1 MIAASCEAATL
12 IDAAR
17 CPLSGKVTTLGVA
30 FAALVLSAT
39 PLLAQRSVYIED
51 LTWPE
56 VQQAIQSGKTNA
68 IIYTG
73 STEQNGPHMAIGKH
87 NFIARWVAGAI
98 AIKLGDALVYPTLPF
113 APTGDAVKR
122 TAHMRFPG
130 SVSLTAQT
138 YRSVVHDVALS
149 AVDAGFRNVFIM
161 GDHGD
166 GQDVLGAVAKE
177 LDSQWRAKGVRVF
190 YVADLYFKEKQQAGA
205 YAASHG
211 LPTHD
216 VHAGTDDT
224 SELMALDGGHRW
236 IRADKLAPSEGAQ
249 TARTGVDG
257 DPTKATAALGDI
269 FLQYK
274 IDDAV
279 SQITAL
285 KKNNSEKSKVE
296 GARY

>member
-1 MIAASCEAATL
+1 MIAASCELTTL
-12 IDAAR
+12 TDAVR
-17 CPLSGKVTTLGVA
+17 CPLGRQLSTATIIFSALA
-30 FAALVLSAT
+30 FPA
-39 PLLAQRSVYIED
+39 PLAAQRSVYIED

-56 VQQAIQSGKTNA
+56 VQQAIQSGKTSA

-98 AIKLGDALVYPTLPF
+98 AIKLGNALVYPTLPF
-113 APTGDAVKR
+113 AITGDAVKK

-130 SVSLTAQT
+130 SVTLTAQT
-138 YRSVVHDVALS
+138 YRSVVHDVAFS
-149 AVDAGFRNVFIM
+149 AIDAGFRNVFIM

-177 LDSQWRAKGVRVF
+177 LDSQWKPKGVRVF
-190 YVADLYFKEKQQAGA
+190 YVPDLYFKAKQQARA
-205 YAASHG
+205 YETSHG
-211 LPTHD
+211 ITTHD

-224 SELMALDGGHRW
+224 SELMALDGQHRW
-236 IRADKLAPSEGAQ
+236 IRSDKVSRSEGAQ

-257 DPTKATAALGDI
+257 DPTRASATLGKV

-279 SQITAL
+279 AQIRQLSA
-285 KKNNSEKSKVE
+285 N
-296 GARY
+296 R

>member
-1 MIAASCEAATL
+1 MRADSCL
-12 IDAAR
+12 
-17 CPLSGKVTTLGVA
+17 VTTTTYATRSKLGYERA
-30 FAALVLSAT
+30 MRGLTLSLMLVAT
-39 PLLAQRSVYIED
+39 PAPGFAQRSVYIED

-56 VQQAIQSGKTNA
+56 VQEAIAAGKTSA
-68 IIYTG
+68 IICTG

-98 AIKLGDALVYPTLPF
+98 AIQLGDALVYPTLPF
-113 APTGDAVKR
+113 APTGDAVTR

-130 SVSLTAQT
+130 SVSLTSQT
-138 YRSVVHDVALS
+138 YAAVVHDIALS
-149 AVDAGFRNVFIM
+149 ALDAGFRNVFIM

-166 GQDVLGAVAKE
+166 GQDVLVSVAKT
-177 LDSQWRAKGVRVF
+177 LDGQWKSKAARVF
-190 YVADLYFKEKQQAGA
+190 YVPDIYFKEKQQAHA
-205 YAASHG
+205 YEAAHG

-224 SELMALDGGHRW
+224 SELMALDGQHRW
-236 IRADKLAPSEGAQ
+236 IRADKLAPSEGTQ

-257 DPTKATAALGDI
+257 DPTKASPALGDV

-279 SQITAL
+279 AQIRRMEQTR
-285 KKNNSEKSKVE
+285 S
-296 GARY
+296 

>member
-1 MIAASCEAATL
+1 M
-12 IDAAR
+12 
-17 CPLSGKVTTLGVA
+17 
-30 FAALVLSAT
+30 
-39 PLLAQRSVYIED
+39 YIED

-56 VQQAIQSGKTNA
+56 VQSAIAAGKTSA

-98 AIKLGDALVYPTLPF
+98 AIKLGNALVYPTLPF
-113 APTGDAVKR
+113 APTGDAVRK

-130 SVSLTAQT
+130 SVSLTSQT
-138 YRSVVHDVALS
+138 YRAVVHDIALS
-149 AVDAGFRNVFIM
+149 ALDAGFRNVFIM

-166 GQDVLGAVAKE
+166 GQDVLASVAKS
-177 LDSQWRAKGVRVF
+177 LDAESSPRGVHVF
-190 YVADLYFKEKQQAGA
+190 YIADLYFKEKQQAHSFET
-205 YAASHG
+205 SHG

-224 SELMALDGGHRW
+224 SELLALDAQHRW
-236 IRADKLAPSEGAQ
+236 IRSDKLAPSEGAQ
-249 TARTGVDG
+249 SARTGVDG
-257 DPTKATAALGDI
+257 DPTKASAALGDV

-279 SQITAL
+279 AQIRHL
-285 KKNNSEKSKVE
+285 LQSS
-296 GARY
+296 

>member
-1 MIAASCEAATL
+1 MTKMIAAL
-12 IDAAR
+12 
-17 CPLSGKVTTLGVA
+17 VF
-30 FAALVLSAT
+30 FAASL
-39 PLLAQRSVYIED
+39 PAQRSVYIED

-56 VQQAIQSGKTNA
+56 VQQAIQSGKTSA

-98 AIKLGDALVYPTLPF
+98 AIKLGNALVYPTLPF
-113 APTGDAVKR
+113 AITGDAVKK

-130 SVSLTAQT
+130 SVTLTAQS

-149 AVDAGFRNVFIM
+149 AIDAGFRNIFIM

-166 GQDVLGAVAKE
+166 GQDVLAAVAQE
-177 LDSQWRAKGVRVF
+177 LDSQWKAKGVRVF
-190 YVADLYFKEKQQAGA
+190 YVPDVYFKSKQQAHT
-205 YAASHG
+205 YETSHG
-211 LPTHD
+211 ITTHD

-224 SELMALDGGHRW
+224 SELMALDGEHRW
-236 IRADKLAPSEGAQ
+236 IRSDKVSRSEGAQ

-257 DPTKATAALGDI
+257 DPTKASATLGKI

-274 IDDAV
+274 VDDAV
-279 SQITAL
+279 AQIRQQLSA
-285 KKNNSEKSKVE
+285 N
-296 GARY
+296 R

>member
-1 MIAASCEAATL
+1 LTDCGRWILFVGRFISV
-12 IDAAR
+12 
-17 CPLSGKVTTLGVA
+17 PL
-30 FAALVLSAT
+30 AALVLSAA
-39 PLLAQRSVYIED
+39 PILAQRSVYIED

-56 VQQAIQSGKTNA
+56 VQQAIQAGKTNA
-68 IIYTG
+68 IIYIG

-87 NFIARWVAGAI
+87 NFVARWVAGAI

-130 SVSLTAQT
+130 SVTLTPQT

-149 AVDAGFRNVFIM
+149 AADAGFRNIFIM

-166 GQDVLGAVAKE
+166 GQDVLGVVARD
-177 LDSQWRAKGVRVF
+177 LDSQWKPKGVRVF
-190 YVADLYFKEKQQAGA
+190 YVPDLYFKEKQQAHA
-205 YAASHG
+205 YAATHE

-224 SELMALDGGHRW
+224 SELMALDAQHRW
-236 IRADKLAPSEGAQ
+236 IRADKLAPSSGPE

-257 DPTKATAALGDI
+257 DPSKASAQLGDI

-274 IDDAV
+274 VDDAV
-279 SQITAL
+279 AQIRQL
-285 KKNNSEKSKVE
+285 LGS
-296 GARY
+296 R

>member
-1 MIAASCEAATL
+1 MTDFGRRIPFVS
-12 IDAAR
+12 R
-17 CPLSGKVTTLGVA
+17 
-30 FAALVLSAT
+30 FAYVPITALALSAT
-39 PLLAQRSVYIED
+39 QLLAQRSVYIED

-56 VQQAIQSGKTNA
+56 VQEAIQSGKTNA

-87 NFIARWVAGAI
+87 NFIARWAAGAI

-130 SVSLTAQT
+130 SVTLTPQT

-149 AVDAGFRNVFIM
+149 AADAGFRNIFIM

-166 GQDVLGAVAKE
+166 GQDVLGAVARD
-177 LDSQWRAKGVRVF
+177 LDSEWRPKGVRVF
-190 YVADLYFKEKQQAGA
+190 YVPDPYFKEKQQARA
-205 YAASHG
+205 YAAAHG
-211 LPTHD
+211 LPTRD
-216 VHAGTDDT
+216 IHAGADDT
-224 SELMALDGGHRW
+224 SELMALDAQHRW
-236 IRADKLAPSEGAQ
+236 IRADKLAPSTGAQ

-257 DPTKATAALGDI
+257 DPSKASAQLGDI

-274 IDDAV
+274 VDDAV
-279 SQITAL
+279 AQIREL
-285 KKNNSEKSKVE
+285 LGS
-296 GARY
+296 R

>member
-1 MIAASCEAATL
+1 MHAASCELPTL
-12 IDAAR
+12 PDASR
-17 CPLSGKVTTLGVA
+17 FPLPCQLTTLSLAYAAVVL
-30 FAALVLSAT
+30 FAAPLV
-39 PLLAQRSVYIED
+39 AQRSVYIED

-113 APTGDAVKR
+113 APTGDAVQR

-130 SVSLTAQT
+130 SVTLTPQT

-149 AVDAGFRNVFIM
+149 AIDAGFHNVFIM

-177 LDSQWRAKGVRVF
+177 LDAQWKPKGVRVF
-190 YVADLYFKEKQQAGA
+190 YVPDLYFKEKEQARA
-205 YAASHG
+205 YEASHG
-211 LPTHD
+211 LPAHD

-224 SELMALDGGHRW
+224 SELMALDGQHRW
-236 IRADKLAPSEGAQ
+236 IRTDKLAPSEGAQ

-257 DPTKATAALGDI
+257 DPTKATAELGDV

-279 SQITAL
+279 AQIRRLT
-285 KKNNSEKSKVE
+285 
-296 GARY
+296 GH

>member
-1 MIAASCEAATL
+1 MIRQMLSFTFAAFVLAAT
-12 IDAAR
+12 
-17 CPLSGKVTTLGVA
+17 PA
-30 FAALVLSAT
+30 F
-39 PLLAQRSVYIED
+39 AQRSVYIED

-56 VQQAIQSGKTNA
+56 VQQAIKSGKTSA
-68 IIYTG
+68 IIYAG
-73 STEQNGPHMAIGKH
+73 STEQNGSHMAIGKH

-113 APTGDAVKR
+113 APTGDASIR

-138 YRSVVHDVALS
+138 YGAVVHDIALS
-149 AVDAGFRNVFIM
+149 ALDAGFKNVFIM

-166 GQDVLGAVAKE
+166 GQDVLASVAKT
-177 LDSQWRAKGVRVF
+177 LDAQWKSKGARVF
-190 YVADLYFKEKQQAGA
+190 YVPDIYFREKQQAHA
-205 YAASHG
+205 YESAHG

-224 SELMALDGGHRW
+224 SELMALDGQHRW
-236 IRADKLAPSEGAQ
+236 IRTDKLAPSEGAQ

-257 DPTKATAALGDI
+257 DPTKASVTLGNI

-279 SQITAL
+279 AQIQKL
-285 KKNNSEKSKVE
+285 LRPK
-296 GARY
+296 R

>member
-1 MIAASCEAATL
+1 M
-12 IDAAR
+12 
-17 CPLSGKVTTLGVA
+17 LSLA
-30 FAALVLSAT
+30 FAAFVLAT
-39 PLLAQRSVYIED
+39 TPAFAQRSVYVED

-56 VQQAIQSGKTNA
+56 VQQAIKSGKTSA
-68 IIYTG
+68 IIYAG

-113 APTGDAVKR
+113 APTGDAIKR
-122 TAHMRFPG
+122 TGHMRFPG
-130 SVSLTAQT
+130 SVTLTPQT

-149 AVDAGFRNVFIM
+149 AIDAGFRNVFIM

-166 GQDVLGAVAKE
+166 GQDVLASVAKT
-177 LDSQWRAKGVRVF
+177 LDAQWKSKGARVF
-190 YVADLYFKEKQQAGA
+190 YVPDIYFREKQQAHA
-205 YAASHG
+205 YESAHG

-224 SELMALDGGHRW
+224 SELMALDGQHRW
-236 IRADKLAPSEGAQ
+236 IRTDKLAPSEGAQ

-257 DPTKATAALGDI
+257 DPTKASVTLGNL

-279 SQITAL
+279 AQIRRMEQTR
-285 KKNNSEKSKVE
+285 S
-296 GARY
+296 

>member
-1 MIAASCEAATL
+1 MRAASCELPTL
-12 IDAAR
+12 TDAAR
-17 CPLSGKVTTLGVA
+17 GRLIGLFRTITVA
-30 FAALVLSAT
+30 FAALAISAA
-39 PLLAQRSVYIED
+39 PLVAQRSVYIED

-56 VQQAIQSGKTNA
+56 VQQAIQSGKTSA

-113 APTGDAVKR
+113 APTGDALKR

-130 SVSLTAQT
+130 SVTLTPQT

-149 AVDAGFRNVFIM
+149 AIDAGFHNVFIM

-166 GQDVLGAVAKE
+166 GQEVLGAVANE
-177 LDSQWRAKGVRVF
+177 LDAEWKPKGVRVF
-190 YVADLYFKEKQQAGA
+190 YVPDLYFEEKQQAHA
-205 YAASHG
+205 YEASHG

-224 SELMALDGGHRW
+224 SELMALDGQHRW
-236 IRADKLAPSEGAQ
+236 IRTEKLAPSEGAQ

-279 SQITAL
+279 SQIRAL
-285 KKNNSEKSKVE
+285 DKNQQREE
-296 GARY
+296 

>member
-1 MIAASCEAATL
+1 MTGVRVAAVALCAAAINTQ
-12 IDAAR
+12 DV
-17 CPLSGKVTTLGVA
+17 GG
-30 FAALVLSAT
+30 
-39 PLLAQRSVYIED
+39 QQSVYIED

-56 VQQAIQSGKTNA
+56 VQHAIQSGKTSA

-87 NFIARWVAGAI
+87 NFIARYVAGAI

-122 TAHMRFPG
+122 TGHMRFPG
-130 SVSLTAQT
+130 SVTLTTQT
-138 YRSVVHDVALS
+138 YRDVAHDIALS
-149 AVDAGFRNVFIM
+149 AIDAGFRNVFIM

-166 GQDVLGAVAKE
+166 GQDVLAAVASG
-177 LDSQWRAKGVRVF
+177 LDAQWKSRGVRVF
-190 YVADLYFKEKQQAGA
+190 YVPNLYFKEKQQAHA
-205 YAASHG
+205 YEASHR

-224 SELMALDGGHRW
+224 SELMALDAQHRW
-236 IRADKLAPSEGAQ
+236 IRTDKLAPSVGAR
-249 TARTGVDG
+249 TAVTGVDG
-257 DPTKATAALGDI
+257 DPTKATPALGNV

-279 SQITAL
+279 AQIRELRAQH
-285 KKNNSEKSKVE
+285 
-296 GARY
+296 

>member
-1 MIAASCEAATL
+1 MRAYGL
-12 IDAAR
+12 Q
-17 CPLSGKVTTLGVA
+17 LTTLRDAGRCRLRCQLTLVAIFA
-30 FAALVLSAT
+30 FAKPA
-39 PLLAQRSVYIED
+39 LAQRSVYIED

-56 VQQAIQSGKTNA
+56 VQQAIASGKTSA
-68 IIYTG
+68 IIYAG

-87 NFIARWVAGAI
+87 NFIARWAAGAI

-113 APTGDAVKR
+113 APTGDAVAR

-130 SVSLTAQT
+130 SVSLTPQT
-138 YRSVVHDVALS
+138 FGAVVHDVALS
-149 AVDAGFRNVFIM
+149 ALDAGFKNVFIM

-166 GQDVLGAVAKE
+166 GQDVLASVAKN
-177 LDSQWRAKGVRVF
+177 LDAQWKPKSAHVF
-190 YVADLYFKEKQQAGA
+190 YVPDIYFKEKQQAHA
-205 YAASHG
+205 YETAHG

-224 SELMALDGGHRW
+224 SELMALDGQHRW
-236 IRADKLAPSEGAQ
+236 IRSDKLAPSSGTE

-257 DPTKATAALGDI
+257 DPTRASAALGDV

-279 SQITAL
+279 SQIRQLLQT
-285 KKNNSEKSKVE
+285 KS
-296 GARY
+296 